1 MTLERRLNHAR
12 VVLSKLEQQPM
23 RWTPLLKETI
33 KVCGS
38 PPRLYYIL
46 KYLEKEGFVKHITIQ
61 KKPHWAITEKG
72 KKFLKILSK
81 NTDERPRKGRMEQKP
96 QFRA

>member
-12 VVLSKLEQQPM
+12 TVLSKLEQQPL
-23 RWTPLLKETI
+23 RWTPLLKATI
-33 KVCGS
+33 QVCGS

-46 KYLEKEGFVKHITIQ
+46 KYLEKEGFVKHISI
-61 KKPHWAITEKG
+61 KDKPHWAITEKG
-72 KKFLKILSK
+72 KQFLKVLSK
-81 NTDERPRKGRMEQKP
+81 NTDDQREKGRIEQKP